1 MLEQFQQIRILLAN
15 IQNNMSAM
23 IQEREQLIKE
33 FERLQTE
40 NEKLKQNVERKKN
53 S

>member
-1 MLEQFQQIRILLAN
+1 MLEQFTQIRILLAN
-15 IQNNMSAM
+15 IQSNMSVLRDGYQKA
-23 IQEREQLIKE
+23 LKE
-33 FERLQTE
+33 IERLQTE